1 MKEEKNDDQ
10 ILVRL
15 PSGMKS
21 QMETAAK
28 IEGMTTQEWVRE
40 AMRSRL
46 GLVNVCPECSLV
58 NAGKAKFCSECGTSL
73 VESKRAIYREWV
85 GCLIREE
92 LGEAGWTLKA
102 DDLSQASH
110 QTCESNL

>member
-1 MKEEKNDDQ
+1 MKKEKNDDQ

-28 IEGMTTQEWVRE
+28 VEGVTTQEWVRE

-46 GLVNVCPECSLV
+46 CLLNVCPKCSQV
-58 NAGKAKFCSECGTSL
+58 NAGKAKYCSECGMAL
-73 VESKRAIYREWV
+73 GESKRAIYREWV
-85 GCLIREE
+85 REMIRGEF
-92 LGEAGWTLKA
+92 GEAGWTLKA
-102 DDLSQASH
+102 DDLS
-110 QTCESNL
+110 

>member
-1 MKEEKNDDQ
+1 MKEERNDDQ

-28 IEGMTTQEWVRE
+28 VEGMTTQEWIRE

-46 GLVNVCPECSLV
+46 CLLNVCPNCSLV
-58 NAGKAKFCSECGTSL
+58 NAGKAKFCSECGMAL
-73 VESKRAIYREWV
+73 GESKRAIYQEWM
-85 GCLIREE
+85 LSQIREE
-92 LGEAGWTLKA
+92 FGEESWTLKA
-102 DDLSQASH
+102 DDLSRP
-110 QTCESNL
+110 NL